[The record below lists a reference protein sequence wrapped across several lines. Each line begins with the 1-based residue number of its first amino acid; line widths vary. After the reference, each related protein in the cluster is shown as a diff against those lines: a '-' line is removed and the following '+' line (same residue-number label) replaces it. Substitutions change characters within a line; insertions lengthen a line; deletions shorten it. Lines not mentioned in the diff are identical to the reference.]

1 MPDSRSNEKIEVI
14 IGKEARVYKTGEA
27 LTEDFR
33 PERVN
38 IELSESNEIIQI
50 WMG

>member
-1 MPDSRSNEKIEVI
+1 MSDSINDEKIETIV
-14 IGKEARVYKTGEA
+14 GKEARVYKTGDA
-27 LTEDFR
+27 LTKDFR

-38 IELSESNEIIQI
+38 IELSENNEIIQI

>member
-1 MPDSRSNEKIEVI
+1 MSDQDDGRKVSSL
-14 IGKEARVYKTGEA
+14 IGKQARVYKTGDA

-33 PERVN
+33 PDRVN
-38 IELSESNEIIQI
+38 VELSEENEIIQI

>member
-1 MPDSRSNEKIEVI
+1 MSDSINNEKIETIV
-14 IGKEARVYKTGEA
+14 GKKARVYKTGDA

-38 IELSESNEIIQI
+38 IELSENNEIVQI

>member
-1 MPDSRSNEKIEVI
+1 MNKQVNDSEISIL
-14 IGKEARVYKTGEA
+14 IGKHARIYKTGDA
-27 LTEDFR
+27 LTGDFK

-38 IELSESNEIIQI
+38 IELSEDNEIIQI

>member
-1 MPDSRSNEKIEVI
+1 MSEALIDEKIETI
-14 IGKEARVYKTGEA
+14 IGKQARVYKTGDA
-27 LTEDFR
+27 LTQDFR

-38 IELSESNEIIQI
+38 IELSENNEITQI

>member
-1 MPDSRSNEKIEVI
+1 MTDLLIDEKIETI
-14 IGKEARVYKTGEA
+14 IGKEARVYKTGDA

-38 IELSESNEIIQI
+38 IELSANNEIIQI

>member
-1 MPDSRSNEKIEVI
+1 MAESVMEEKIETI
-14 IGKEARVYKTGEA
+14 IGKEARIYKTGDA

-38 IELSESNEIIQI
+38 IELSASNKIVQV